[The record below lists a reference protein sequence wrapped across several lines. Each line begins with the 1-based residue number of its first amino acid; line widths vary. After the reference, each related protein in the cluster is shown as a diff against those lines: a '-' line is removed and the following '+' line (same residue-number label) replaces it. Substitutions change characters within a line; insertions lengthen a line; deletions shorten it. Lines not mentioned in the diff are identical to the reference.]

1 MEGTDRDKDA
11 ETTAAAIQAG
21 ATADECSLAER
32 ILLGDRSAENELV
45 RRYFGHVLAMA
56 SARMRDHEAA
66 REVADDVMMATVT
79 ALRAGSVRDVT
90 RLAGFVHG
98 TTVNL
103 IKNRLRSL
111 ARVPRMEVMDEEL
124 PTADATGSL
133 ERDIELDQL
142 RWCLGKLSETDR
154 GILSMSLLEGLKP
167 GEIADRIGS
176 SPEAVRQQKSRAL
189 KRVREWLDLMS
200 RNQGRRPL

>member
-1 MEGTDRDKDA
+1 MEGTDRDKEG
-11 ETTAAAIQAG
+11 ETTADVIQSG
-21 ATADECSLAER
+21 ATADDRSLAER
-32 ILLGDRSAENELV
+32 ILLGDRSAENDLV
-45 RRYFGHVLAMA
+45 RRYFGRVLAMA

-66 REVADDVMMATVT
+66 REVADDVMMATIT

-103 IKNRLRSL
+103 VKNRLRSL

-124 PTADATGSL
+124 PAADATDSR

-142 RWCLGKLSETDR
+142 RSCLEKLSETDR
-154 GILSMSLLEGLKP
+154 EILSMSLLEGLKP
-167 GEIADRIGS
+167 WEIAGRFGG

-189 KRVREWLDLMS
+189 KRLRELLDLGS
-200 RNQGRRPL
+200 RNRGR

>member
-1 MEGTDRDKDA
+1 MEGTDRDKEG
-11 ETTAAAIQAG
+11 ETTAAAIQSC
-21 ATADECSLAER
+21 ATADDRSLAER

-45 RRYFGHVLAMA
+45 RRYFRRVLAMA

-66 REVADDVMMATVT
+66 REVADDVMMATVN

-103 IKNRLRSL
+103 VKNRLRSL

-124 PTADATGSL
+124 PTADATDSL

-142 RWCLGKLSETDR
+142 RWCLEKLSETDR
-154 GILSMSLLEGLKP
+154 GILRMSLLEGLKP
-167 GEIADRIGS
+167 GEIADRIGG

-189 KRVREWLDLMS
+189 KRVREWLDLVS
-200 RNQGRRPL
+200 RNRGR

>member
-1 MEGTDRDKDA
+1 MEGTDRDKDS
-11 ETTAAAIQAG
+11 EPTAAAIQSG
-21 ATADECSLAER
+21 ATTDDSCLAER
-32 ILLGDRSAENELV
+32 ILLGDRSAENDLV
-45 RRYFGHVLAMA
+45 RRYFGRVLAMA
-56 SARMRDHEAA
+56 TARMRDHEAA

-103 IKNRLRSL
+103 VKNRLRSL
-111 ARVPRMEVMDEEL
+111 ARVPRMEAMDEEL
-124 PTADATGSL
+124 PTADAADSR

-142 RWCLGKLSETDR
+142 RWCLEKLSETDR

-167 GEIADRIGS
+167 GEIAGRIGG

-189 KRVREWLDLMS
+189 KRLREWLDLES
-200 RNQGRRPL
+200 RNRGR